1 MEFKKF
7 TEKTAEGI
15 KYFLGEVAEIN
26 IREIQ
31 KNNGVLM
38 HGITILEK
46 GSNLSPTIYLDG
58 LYLEYLKGK
67 TMGSVIKDIIEI
79 YEKAKVKGRVN
90 MDFFQDYEKVKSH
103 IFCKLI
109 NYEKNK
115 ELLQELPWRKFFD
128 LAIVCYYV
136 YTNDLIGN
144 GSITIR
150 REHLE
155 LWGIKEEELLEEALN
170 NTRHSLPYCWYDMKD
185 MIKEMWESEK
195 GQLSLEEARLLQDIF
210 RHRRDAEPMYVL
222 TNFAKMYGAINMV
235 YEDVLEEMGN
245 MIGCNYVVLP
255 SSIHEII
262 LVPGDTPNAEKLRFM
277 VNDVNSTQVSPQ
289 EVLSDH
295 VYFYDRNR
303 RKLSM
308 M

>member
-1 MEFKKF
+1 
-7 TEKTAEGI
+7 
-15 KYFLGEVAEIN
+15 
-26 IREIQ
+26 
-31 KNNGVLM
+31 
-38 HGITILEK
+38 
-46 GSNLSPTIYLDG
+46 
-58 LYLEYLKGK
+58 
-67 TMGSVIKDIIEI
+67 
-79 YEKAKVKGRVN
+79 
-90 MDFFQDYEKVKSH
+90 
-103 IFCKLI
+103 
-109 NYEKNK
+109 
-115 ELLQELPWRKFFD
+115 
-128 LAIVCYYV
+128 
-136 YTNDLIGN
+136 
-144 GSITIR
+144 
-150 REHLE
+150 
-155 LWGIKEEELLEEALN
+155 
-170 NTRHSLPYCWYDMKD
+170 
-185 MIKEMWESEK
+185 
-195 GQLSLEEARLLQDIF
+195 
-210 RHRRDAEPMYVL
+210 MYVL